1 MKKLILLSGSPCV
14 GKTTVGQ
21 YLFEQYSNSAYL
33 DGDWCWCVNPF
44 SVEDKRLRNGDKSMS
59 FVLSNYLQ
67 SEFEYVFFT
76 SVVLTDCEI
85 RENILKDITADDYE
99 VLSGAM
105 KLYTAIGLITVA
117 VLCFAVWFA
126 GKIVRNILSPM
137 KQGRPFEAD
146 IPSQLRKIAWLNLI
160 CGALLQIFSSV
171 ERLLLVRAYQME
183 QIFSSPAVESA
194 ISSESLDSFNLNR
207 DFPGGP
213 VVNNPPANAG
223 NTA

>member
-1 MKKLILLSGSPCV
+1 MAQNKLTKTAEHLDTFAKVAARIFQIVGIVCLVFALFIPIVGDALFMDGSL
-14 GKTTVGQ
+14 T
-21 YLFEQYSNSAYL
+21 L
-33 DGDWCWCVNPF
+33 DLDF
-44 SVEDKRLRNGDKSMS
+44 
-59 FVLSNYLQ
+59 
-67 SEFEYVFFT
+67 
-76 SVVLTDCEI
+76 
-85 RENILKDITADDYE
+85 LKIHIADDYE

-183 QIFSSPAVESA
+183 QIFSSPAVERLEYVFA
-194 ISSESLDSFNLNR
+194 FDFGFVLISCVIFFLSYIFSYGQKLQQEVDETL
-207 DFPGGP
+207 
-213 VVNNPPANAG
+213 
-223 NTA
+223 